1 MSEYTLFVCL
11 GGTGTQIGTAIGNLY
26 PLLQTSR
33 IADSGSVYKMFIMDK
48 DTRGKNY
55 EYCVNTAKRNR
66 LCAEY
71 LPFASLP
78 PYEMNSELYQ
88 ELQRAAGKLSS
99 DYTVMDL
106 IGSDVPMRELAGM
119 CWKEE

>member
-11 GGTGTQIGTAIGNLY
+11 GGTGTQIGTALGNLY

-55 EYCVNTAKRNR
+55 E
-66 LCAEY
+66 
-71 LPFASLP
+71 
-78 PYEMNSELYQ
+78 
-88 ELQRAAGKLSS
+88 
-99 DYTVMDL
+99 
-106 IGSDVPMRELAGM
+106 
-119 CWKEE
+119 